1 MNAFLRQSIWGRR
14 LIAGLATLVLVAVGS
29 GLQNNI
35 LKVDANPD
43 VLLISHLAIPF
54 GTVFPGEILDE
65 TYTVTLDLSVDDD
78 IYQTEIQPLEGVLNL
93 CPFLEIIPI
102 DNPDEGDAFASSTL
116 TRPGDTVD
124 SWQVRLTVPGIEGHI
139 AQDHDGGIVV
149 EGGDYG
155 CKIIITTDREPGE
168 PTLDLQKSAE
178 YDAATGEI
186 TYTIDWTVGGEGTI
200 EDLTITDQVPAG
212 TAFISADNGGVHNLV
227 TNVVTWN
234 LGDIVAPDSGS
245 VEMVVD
251 SFFDVF
257 YDAVLD
263 YQPGASAGGEI
274 RVLDA
279 TTDSPV
285 PPDLEG
291 AVFPVLDL
299 LDLSAIDGAFVNT
312 VFVGDF
318 GAGVEGK
325 TVDDEARTFVA
336 MGDGGEATVGHSNGM
351 YLGNGAGDDFILYE
365 TPGGRDPSCVS
376 VTALDDTVYPLAAN
390 PACENEQAFKFQDTG
405 DADAFGVALNLDSL
419 GVPAGTQIKSVTVYD
434 IEDGHILGT
443 TGSPGYDLDALTPAD
458 CLIENSATAVGTFG
472 QGEISATAT
481 ADVEVETAIC
491 EPEVPPRVLF
501 EKSGEYDAISG
512 EITFTINYDVAGVGT
527 LHDVVIEDTIPFGTT
542 YLSSNPL
549 AILGPGGV
557 LTWDLGDLVAPTSSS
572 VEFTVQSFFDVFFDD
587 VLDYQPGVS
596 AESTI
601 RVQDATINSP
611 VPPDIEGAPF
621 PITVIDLSFKD
632 AVFVNTSFFGDF
644 GSGDEFKTV
653 DDEAQTFV
661 SMGDGGSITLDVT
674 GLSNGAGD
682 DVVIF
687 ETPNVGGRDPACVS
701 VEALDAT
708 IYPLAPSAACG
719 GLNAFKFQDV
729 GAATEAGVPVN
740 LDSLGVP
747 ADEAIIEMTI
757 YDLLDGHILG
767 TTGSPGFDFD
777 TVGQVGEFCEVENT
791 AFFSSPDLEQD
802 LEASTIVSNP
812 LCLNGTEENGDGN
825 GDLQLQTLGS
835 TGGSGGGGGGG
846 IADPNLN
853 TPNNG
858 DGGSVLGEGT
868 SASNGSSPGN
878 GAGAGNPPTVAGA
891 TELPRTGITIS
902 VLLIL
907 LGLVTFLSLR
917 ARAKQSPARN

>member
-1 MNAFLRQSIWGRR
+1 MSQFIRKSIWAKRA
-14 LIAGLATLVLVAVGS
+14 IAGLATLVLVAVGS
-29 GLQNNI
+29 GLQSNI
-35 LKVDANPD
+35 LKVDAAPD
-43 VLLISHLAIPF
+43 VLLISHTAIPF

-557 LTWDLGDLVAPTSSS
+557 LTWNLGDLVAPTSGS
-572 VEFTVQSFFDVFFDD
+572 VEFTVQTFFDTFFDD
-587 VLDYQPGVS
+587 VLGYQPGVS

-661 SMGDGGSITLDVT
+661 SLGDGGQITLDVT
-674 GLSNGAGD
+674 GLANGVGD

-687 ETPNVGGRDPACVS
+687 ETPNAFGRDPSCVS
-701 VEALDAT
+701 VKAADLT
-708 IYPLAPSAACG
+708 VYPFAPSAACG

-767 TTGSPGFDFD
+767 TTGSSGFDLD

-802 LEASTIVSNP
+802 LDASVIVSNP
-812 LCLNGTEENGDGN
+812 LCIDGTDENGG
-825 GDLQLQTLGS
+825 GEIELRTLGS
-835 TGGSGGGGGGG
+835 TGGGGGGGG
-846 IADPNLN
+846 IADPGLN

-878 GAGAGNPPTVAGA
+878 GAGAENPPTVAGA
-891 TELPRTGITIS
+891 TELPRTGIGIYT
-902 VLLIL
+902 
-907 LGLVTFLSLR
+907 LVTTLAVIFLLSSRGRR
-917 ARAKQSPARN
+917 AAAIFP

>member
-1 MNAFLRQSIWGRR
+1 MM
-14 LIAGLATLVLVAVGS
+14 TLVLVAVGS
-29 GLQNNI
+29 GLQSNI

-43 VLLISHLAIPF
+43 VLLISHTAIPF
-54 GTVFPGEILDE
+54 GTVFPGEIFDE

-78 IYQTEIQPLEGVLNL
+78 IYQTEVQPLEGVLDL

-168 PTLDLQKSAE
+168 PTLVLEKTAE
-178 YDAATGEI
+178 YDVSTGEV
-186 TYTIDWTVGGEGTI
+186 TYTIDWTVGGGGTI

-212 TAFISADNGGVHNLV
+212 TSFVSADNGGVYNPV
-227 TNVVTWN
+227 TNVVTWA
-234 LGDIVAPDSGS
+234 LGDKTAPDSGS

-263 YQPGASAGGEI
+263 YQPGLSAGGEI

-279 TTDSPV
+279 TINSPV
-285 PPDLEG
+285 LPDLEG
-291 AVFPVLDL
+291 NTPVFDL

-312 VFVGDF
+312 VFNGNF
-318 GAGVEGK
+318 GAGPEDK

-376 VTALDDTVYPLAAN
+376 VIALDDTVYPLAPN

-405 DADAFGVALNLDSL
+405 DTDAFGVAINLDSL
-419 GVPAGTQIKSVTVYD
+419 GVPALTQIKSVTVYD
-434 IEDGHILGT
+434 ISDGHILGT

-458 CLIENSATAVGTFG
+458 CLIENSATATGTFG
-472 QGEISATAT
+472 QNEISATAT
-481 ADVEVETAIC
+481 ADIEVETAIC
-491 EPEVPPRVLF
+491 ESEEPPRVLF
-501 EKSGEYDAISG
+501 EKSGEYDAVSG
-512 EITFTINYDVAGVGT
+512 EITFTINYEVAGVGT
-527 LHDVVIEDTIPFGTT
+527 LHDVVIEDTVPFGTT

-557 LTWDLGDLVAPTSSS
+557 LAWNLGDLVAPTSGS
-572 VEFTVQSFFDVFFDD
+572 VEFTVQTFFDTFFDD

-601 RVQDATINSP
+601 RVLDATDDSP
-611 VPPDIEGAPF
+611 VPPDLEGAPF
-621 PITVIDLSFKD
+621 PVTVVDLSFKD
-632 AVFVNTSFFGDF
+632 AAFANTSFFGDF

-661 SMGDGGSITLDVT
+661 AMGDGGRITLDAT

-701 VEALDAT
+701 VKAADLT
-708 IYPLAPSAACG
+708 VYPVAPSAACG
-719 GLNAFKFQDV
+719 ELNAFKFQDV
-729 GAATEAGVPVN
+729 GAATEAGVPLN

-747 ADEAIIEMTI
+747 ADTEIIEMTI

-767 TTGSPGFDFD
+767 ATGSPGFDLD

-791 AFFSSPDLEQD
+791 AFLSSPDLEQD
-802 LEASTIVSNP
+802 LDASVIVSNP
-812 LCLNGTEENGDGN
+812 LCIDGTDENGG
-825 GDLQLQTLGS
+825 GETELRTLGS
-835 TGGSGGGGGGG
+835 TGGGGGG
-846 IADPNLN
+846 IADPGLN

-878 GAGAGNPPTVAGA
+878 GAGAENPPTVAGA
-891 TELPRTGITIS
+891 TELPRTGIGVS
-902 VLLIL
+902 GLLVL
-907 LGLVTFLSLR
+907 LGLVVYLSLR